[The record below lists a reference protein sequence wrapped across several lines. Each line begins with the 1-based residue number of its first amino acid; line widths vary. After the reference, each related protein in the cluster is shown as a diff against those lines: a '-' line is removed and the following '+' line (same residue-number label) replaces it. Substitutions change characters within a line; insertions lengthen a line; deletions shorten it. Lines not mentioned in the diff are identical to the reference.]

1 MPEGRQA
8 HLGQPQVVQCAS
20 CTGGFI
26 VRIRT
31 KKDFVK
37 MGMYHL
43 HIDSIGGSSSGRASS
58 AVGFSAYISGEK
70 AVDERTG
77 IIYDFSRKEVEDK
90 EIMLPQNAPDRL
102 LDRSVLWNEVEKMES
117 KKSNSCF
124 AQRLDAAL
132 PRELSVDTCKEVMR
146 EFGTFFTDHGFIADL
161 ALHYNSHNPHIHA
174 ILTARKLDDTGDWEK
189 YKEKKVYSLDEEG
202 NRIPV
207 IDKETGLQKVDSRN
221 RLQWKR
227 EKIVSNGWNRQ
238 LFLDIRK
245 EWEAVCNDAL
255 ERNGIE
261 DRIDCRS
268 YADQGIDKI
277 PTVHEGRAAREM
289 EAKGQIADVCEENR
303 KIRKINMLH
312 DLIEKVSGGI
322 EVLHHKIESVT
333 MEVQQEFFD
342 AFKSI
347 TARAAELIEAN
358 KEEKVD
364 SENLKNTDQVDS
376 SGIYKND
383 EDPVDRDE
391 DWWDPV

>member
-1 MPEGRQA
+1 
-8 HLGQPQVVQCAS
+8 
-20 CTGGFI
+20 
-26 VRIRT
+26 
-31 KKDFVK
+31 

-43 HIDSIGGSSSGRASS
+43 HIDSIGGSSSGKASS
-58 AVGFSAYISGEK
+58 AVGFSAYISGER

-77 IIYDFSRKEVEDK
+77 IIYDFSGKEVEDK
-90 EIMLPQNAPDRL
+90 EIMLPLNAPDRL
-102 LDRSVLWNEVEKMES
+102 LDRSVLWNEVEKMEG

-124 AQRLDAAL
+124 AKRLDAAL
-132 PRELSVDTCKEVMR
+132 PRELPVDACKEVMR
-146 EFGTFFTDHGFIADL
+146 EFGSFFTDHGFVADL

-174 ILTARKLDDTGDWEK
+174 ILPARKLDVSGEWEQ
-189 YKEKKVYSLDEEG
+189 YKEKKVYALDEEG
-202 NRIPV
+202 SRIPV

-227 EKIVSNGWNRQ
+227 EKVISNGWNRQ
-238 LFLDIRK
+238 LLLDIRK

-277 PTVHEGRAAREM
+277 PTAHEGRAAREM

-303 KIRKINMLH
+303 KIQKINMLH
-312 DLIEKVSGGI
+312 DLIESVSGGI
-322 EVLHHKIESVT
+322 EKLHEKIESVKI
-333 MEVQQEFFD
+333 EVQQEFVD

-347 TARAAELIEAN
+347 TMKAADLIAAN
-358 KEEKVD
+358 KEQKADQENSESID
-364 SENLKNTDQVDS
+364 SADS
-376 SGIYKND
+376 DLEIYKED
-383 EDPVDRDE
+383 DDPVDRD